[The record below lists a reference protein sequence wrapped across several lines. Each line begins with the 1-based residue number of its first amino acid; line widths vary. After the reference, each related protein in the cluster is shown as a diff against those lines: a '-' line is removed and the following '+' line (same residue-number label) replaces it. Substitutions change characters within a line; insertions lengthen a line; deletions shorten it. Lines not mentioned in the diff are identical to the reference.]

1 MTFVVRSNFFNAA
14 EQLMPEHYDVI
25 VAGGG
30 SAGCVIAS
38 RLSEDPKRKVLL
50 LEAGPDPQP
59 IPETVADAEKATN
72 VLLESPYIV
81 MYPTKRNYDSSEF
94 YSLAGR
100 IMGGGSSVNMMSIP
114 RPIKADMDTWSAQ
127 GNPDWS
133 WEKIL
138 PVLKRIEADQ
148 DFPHSPIHG
157 DHGPIYV
164 KRKHVFDAQLS
175 APEQALLKAVT
186 MLGLP
191 RFDDQNEPNPYGI
204 APTARN
210 IKDGKRQSSA
220 IAYLGPARARRN
232 LAIIGDAQVTS
243 LILSGK
249 TVSGVRYRIAGNEH
263 TATADKVVLSAG
275 VYHSPQILM
284 LSGIGPRDELERH
297 GISVVHRLDGVG
309 ENYQDHPVVTMT
321 LKAKTNGL
329 ESQARG
335 RSTLKLYFKSDPA
348 REYIDFHI
356 ILRDITTVS
365 GIGDMIGFS
374 CHLLE
379 QTNRGRLTL
388 QSSDPTDLP
397 IIDPRMLEHPKDIQ
411 AMVSAMK
418 FVQRLAATE
427 PMDRFCGELFSPS
440 PDEDWTKFARSAYT
454 SYFHGVGTCKMGPA
468 SDPMAVVD
476 QHLRVHGME
485 NLWIGDASIMP
496 TVAHA
501 NTNLTSMMIGERA
514 ADFIKEYS

>member
-1 MTFVVRSNFFNAA
+1 
-14 EQLMPEHYDVI
+14 MPDHLDVI

-30 SAGCVIAS
+30 SAGCVIAA

-72 VLLESPYIV
+72 VLLESPYIL

-114 RPIKADMDTWSAQ
+114 RPIKADMDTWAGQ

-133 WEKIL
+133 WEKVL
-138 PVLKRIEADQ
+138 PVLKRIENDH
-148 DFPHSPIHG
+148 DFPHSSIHG
-157 DHGPIYV
+157 NEGPIYV
-164 KRKHVFDAQLS
+164 KRKHVFDRSLS
-175 APEQALLKAVT
+175 ASEQALLEAVT
-186 MLGLP
+186 KLGLP

-210 IKDGKRQSSA
+210 IKDGRRQSSSV
-220 IAYLGPARARRN
+220 AYLGPARGRPN
-232 LAIIGDAQVTS
+232 LKIIGDAQVVS
-243 LILSGK
+243 LILTGNK
-249 TVSGVRYRIAGNEH
+249 AEGVRYRKDGSEH
-263 TATADKVVLSAG
+263 TAAADKIVLSAG

-284 LSGIGPRDELERH
+284 LSGIGPRAELARH
-297 GISVVHRLDGVG
+297 GIPIVHQLDGVG

-321 LKAKTNGL
+321 LKAKTNGI

-335 RSTLKLYFKSDPA
+335 RSTLKLYFKSDAA
-348 REYIDFHI
+348 RGYIDFHI
-356 ILRDITTVS
+356 ILREITTVS

-388 QSSDPTDLP
+388 QSSDPTELP
-397 IIDPRMLEHPKDIQ
+397 VIDPRMLEHPKDIQ
-411 AMVSAMK
+411 AMLSAMR
-418 FVQRLAATE
+418 FVQKLAAIA
-427 PMDRFCGELFSPS
+427 PMDQFCGELFSPS
-440 PDEDWTKFARSAYT
+440 PEEDWAKFARSTYT

-468 SDPMAVVD
+468 SDPTSVVD

>member
-1 MTFVVRSNFFNAA
+1 
-14 EQLMPEHYDVI
+14 MPDHFDVI
-25 VAGGG
+25 VVGGG

-38 RLSEDPKRKVLL
+38 RLSEDPKRQVLL

-72 VLLESPYIV
+72 VLLESPYIL

-100 IMGGGSSVNMMSIP
+100 IMGGSSSVNMMSIP
-114 RPIKADMDTWSAQ
+114 RPIKADLDIWAAQ

-133 WEKIL
+133 WDKVL

-148 DFPHSPIHG
+148 DFPRSPIHG
-157 DHGPIYV
+157 NSGPIYV
-164 KRKHVFDAQLS
+164 KRKHVFDTQLS
-175 APEQALLKAVT
+175 APEGALLEAVT
-186 MLGLP
+186 KLGLP

-220 IAYLGPARARRN
+220 VAYLGPARARRN
-232 LAIIGDAQVTS
+232 LTIIGDAQVIS
-243 LILSGK
+243 LILTGK
-249 TVSGVRYRIAGNEH
+249 EVSGVRYRIDGNEH
-263 TATADKVVLSAG
+263 IGNADEVVLSAG

-284 LSGIGPRDELERH
+284 LSGIGPRAELERH
-297 GISVVHRLDGVG
+297 GIPVVHALEGVG

-321 LKAKTNGL
+321 LKAKTSGYKPD
-329 ESQARG
+329 ARS

-348 REYIDFHI
+348 REYVDFHI

-388 QSSDPTDLP
+388 QSSNPADLP
-397 IIDPRMLEHPKDIQ
+397 VIDPQMLEHPKDIQ
-411 AMVSAMK
+411 AMISAMK

-427 PMDRFCGELFSPS
+427 PMSQYCGELFSPS
-440 PDEDWTKFARSAYT
+440 PDEDWSKFARST
-454 SYFHGVGTCKMGPA
+454 
-468 SDPMAVVD
+468 
-476 QHLRVHGME
+476 
-485 NLWIGDASIMP
+485 
-496 TVAHA
+496 
-501 NTNLTSMMIGERA
+501 
-514 ADFIKEYS
+514 

>member
-1 MTFVVRSNFFNAA
+1 MSD
-14 EQLMPEHYDVI
+14 HYDVI

-30 SAGCVIAS
+30 SAGCVIGS
-38 RLSEDPKRKVLL
+38 RLSEDPGRKVLL

-59 IPETVADAEKATN
+59 IPETVADAEKATS
-72 VLLESPYIV
+72 VLLESPYIL

-114 RPIKADMDTWSAQ
+114 RPIKADMDAWAAD

-133 WEKIL
+133 WEKVL

-148 DFPHSPIHG
+148 DFPQSPIHG
-157 DHGPIYV
+157 DAGPIYV
-164 KRKHVFDAQLS
+164 KRKHVFDTPLS
-175 APEQALLKAVT
+175 APEQALLDAVLK
-186 MLGLP
+186 LGLP
-191 RFDDQNEPNPYGI
+191 RFDDQNDPNPYGI

-210 IKDGKRQSSA
+210 IKDGRRQSSA
-220 IAYLGPARARRN
+220 IAYLGPARSRAN
-232 LAIIGDAQVTS
+232 LEIVGNAPVVS
-243 LILSGK
+243 LILRGNK
-249 TVSGVRYRIAGNEH
+249 AEGVRYRRDGAEH
-263 TATADKVVLSAG
+263 TASADKIVLSAG

-284 LSGIGPRDELERH
+284 LSGIGPRDELARH
-297 GISVVHRLDGVG
+297 HIPIVYRLDGVG

-321 LKAKTNGL
+321 LKASVGTPKPDTR
-329 ESQARG
+329 S

-356 ILRDITTVS
+356 ILREITSVS
-365 GIGDMIGFS
+365 GIADMIGFS

-388 QSSDPTDLP
+388 QSSDAGDLP
-397 IIDPRMLEHPKDIQ
+397 AIDPRMLEHPKDIQ
-411 AMVSAMK
+411 AMVAAMK
-418 FVQRLAATE
+418 FVQRLARTE
-427 PMDRFCGELFSPS
+427 PMDKFCGELFSPN
-440 PDEDWTKFARSAYT
+440 PEEDWAKFARSTYT
-454 SYFHGVGTCKMGPA
+454 SYFHGVGTCKMGPS
-468 SDPMAVVD
+468 SDPIAVVD
-476 QHLRVHGME
+476 QHLRVHGMD

-514 ADFIKEYS
+514 ADFIKQFS

>member
-1 MTFVVRSNFFNAA
+1 
-14 EQLMPEHYDVI
+14 MPDHYDVI

-72 VLLESPYIV
+72 VLLESPYIL

-114 RPIKADMDTWSAQ
+114 RPIKADLDTWAAY

-133 WEKIL
+133 WEKVL

-148 DFPHSPIHG
+148 DFPKSPIHG
-157 DHGPIYV
+157 SSGPIYV
-164 KRKHVFDAQLS
+164 KRKHVFDVDLS
-175 APEQALLKAVT
+175 GPEQALLDSVT
-186 MLGLP
+186 KLGLP
-191 RFDDQNEPNPYGI
+191 RFDDQNEANPYGI

-220 IAYLGPARARRN
+220 VAYLGPARGRPN
-232 LAIIGDAQVTS
+232 LKIIGAAQVTS
-243 LILSGK
+243 VLVRGK
-249 TVSGVRYRIAGNEH
+249 KVEGARYQKDGDERNV
-263 TATADKVVLSAG
+263 TAEKIVLSAG

-284 LSGIGPRDELERH
+284 LSGIGPRAELERH
-297 GISVVHRLDGVG
+297 RISVTHALEGVG

-321 LKAKTNGL
+321 FKAKTG
-329 ESQARG
+329 SQSDARS

-348 REYIDFHI
+348 RADIDFHI
-356 ILRDITTVS
+356 ILRDITSVS

-379 QTNRGRLTL
+379 QSNRGRLTL
-388 QSSDPTDLP
+388 QSSNPTDLP
-397 IIDPRMLEHPKDIQ
+397 VIDPQMLEHPKDLQ
-411 AMVSAMK
+411 AMISAMT
-418 FVQRLAATE
+418 FVQRLAATA
-427 PMDRFCGELFSPS
+427 PMSNYCGELLSPS
-440 PDEDWTKFARSAYT
+440 SAEDWTKFARSTYT
-454 SYFHGVGTCKMGPA
+454 SYFHGAGTCKMGPA
-468 SDPMAVVD
+468 SDPLAVVD
-476 QHLRVHGME
+476 QRLRVHGME

-514 ADFIKEYS
+514 ADFIKEGS